1 MGVGAAVTFFE
12 AGADYAAFR
21 PTYPAD
27 VVKHIRELAPQA
39 RVLIDVGA
47 GTGQLTAELQRD
59 FPLAVGVDPSLSQ
72 AHAAGGVPMVVA
84 TAESLPFATESVDV
98 ITVAQAI
105 HWVDVP
111 AFLAEARRVARPG
124 ALLWIV
130 SYGVAQ
136 LDPGGDLEQVFSD
149 FYWGPFHRFWEPQR
163 SIVDDELRSVE
174 PLIPGAV
181 REEEFLDQ
189 HMTCEQFVGYLN
201 TWSSARSPEAR
212 SELDAFVGELS
223 AHWTDGQTR
232 LVRWP
237 LTVLHTTL

>member
-1 MGVGAAVTFFE
+1 MKNLFDG
-12 AGADYAAFR
+12 GADYAAFR
-21 PTYPAD
+21 PTYPKH
-27 VVKHIRELAPQA
+27 VVASIRTLAPQA
-39 RVLIDVGA
+39 KVLIDVGA
-47 GTGQLTAELQRD
+47 GTGQLTAQIQRD

-72 AHAAGGVPMVVA
+72 TKAAAAGVPMVTA
-84 TAESLPFATESVDV
+84 TAESLPFADDSVDA

-111 AFLAEARRVARPG
+111 AFLKEARRVARPG

-136 LDPGGDLEQVFSD
+136 LDPGGKLESVFSD

-163 SIVDDELRSVE
+163 ALVDDELRSVE
-174 PLIPGAV
+174 PLIPGVV
-181 REEEFLDQ
+181 RSEEFLDKE
-189 HMTCEQFVGYLN
+189 MTCSQFVGYLN

-212 SELDAFVGELS
+212 AELDDFVADLS
-223 AHWTDGQTR
+223 QQWDDDKTR